1 MNASR
6 TTALAGCAVVLGV
19 VAVLS
24 MGIGAQPLA
33 PAEVWRA
40 LVAPGADD
48 ASLIVW
54 DVRLP
59 RMLLAI
65 SVGAALAA
73 AGALMQTTTRNEL
86 AEPGILGVTAGAGFG
101 ITLGTVLGVD
111 GTQYG
116 QLVLAVTGAGAA
128 AALVY
133 TVGRS
138 SPLRLLLA
146 GVALG
151 SVLAGISLGLRLI
164 TPEVFDRFRFWSVGS
179 LAGREQIP
187 LTVPVVV
194 ILGSL
199 VGALAVSKQVSALL
213 LGEDVAR
220 SLGVNLTRTRLAV
233 LVLVTLLSGAA
244 TAVAGPIVFAG
255 LIVPHLARRV
265 AGMSVPWLVAFSIVL
280 GPILLLVADIAA
292 RVLLPTGEVPVSIVT
307 AVLGGPV
314 LISVVRRRRT
324 APL

>member
-1 MNASR
+1 MSR
-6 TTALAGCAVVLGV
+6 RPRGATARA
-19 VAVLS
+19 
-24 MGIGAQPLA
+24 
-33 PAEVWRA
+33 A
-40 LVAPGADD
+40 LVTPGVDD

-65 SVGAALAA
+65 AVGAALAA

-101 ITLGTVLGVD
+101 ITLGMVLGMA

-116 QLVLAVTGAGAA
+116 QLVLAVVGAGVAA
-128 AALVY
+128 AAVY
-133 TVGRS
+133 AVGRS
-138 SPLRLLLA
+138 SPLQLLLA
-146 GVALG
+146 GVALS

-164 TPEVFDRFRFWSVGS
+164 TPEVFDRYRFWSVGS

-194 ILGSL
+194 IVGSL
-199 VGALAVSKQVSALL
+199 IGALAVSKQVS
-213 LGEDVAR
+213 V
-220 SLGVNLTRTRLAV
+220 
-233 LVLVTLLSGAA
+233 
-244 TAVAGPIVFAG
+244 
-255 LIVPHLARRV
+255 
-265 AGMSVPWLVAFSIVL
+265 
-280 GPILLLVADIAA
+280 LLLVADVAA

-324 APL
+324 VSL

>member
-24 MGIGAQPLA
+24 MGVGAQPLA
-33 PAEVWRA
+33 PAEVWSA
-40 LVAPGADD
+40 LVDPGADN

-54 DVRLP
+54 DIRLP
-59 RMLLAI
+59 RMLLAVA
-65 SVGAALAA
+65 VGAALAA
-73 AGALMQTTTRNEL
+73 AGALMQATTRNEL

-101 ITLGTVLGVD
+101 ITVGTALGLA

-116 QLVLAVTGAGAA
+116 QLLLAVVGAGAA
-128 AALVY
+128 SALVY

-138 SPLRLLLA
+138 SPVRLLLA
-146 GVALG
+146 GVALS

-164 TPEVFDRFRFWSVGS
+164 TPEVFDRFRFWAVGS
-179 LAGREQIP
+179 LAGREQVP
-187 LTVPVVV
+187 LVVPVAVIVV
-194 ILGSL
+194 SL

-265 AGMSVPWLVAFSIVL
+265 AGMSVPWLVAFSVAL
-280 GPILLLVADIAA
+280 GPILLLVSDIAA

-324 APL
+324 AAL

>member
-1 MNASR
+1 MMSR
-6 TTALAGCAVVLGV
+6 RPRGATARA
-19 VAVLS
+19 
-24 MGIGAQPLA
+24 
-33 PAEVWRA
+33 A
-40 LVAPGADD
+40 LVTPGVDD

-65 SVGAALAA
+65 AVGAALAA

-101 ITLGTVLGVD
+101 ITLGMVLGMA

-116 QLVLAVTGAGAA
+116 QLVLAVVGAGVAA
-128 AALVY
+128 AAVY
-133 TVGRS
+133 AVGRS
-138 SPLRLLLA
+138 SPLQLLLA
-146 GVALG
+146 GVALS

-164 TPEVFDRFRFWSVGS
+164 TPEVFDRYRFWSVGS

-194 ILGSL
+194 IVGSL
-199 VGALAVSKQVSALL
+199 IGALAVSKQVS
-213 LGEDVAR
+213 V
-220 SLGVNLTRTRLAV
+220 
-233 LVLVTLLSGAA
+233 
-244 TAVAGPIVFAG
+244 
-255 LIVPHLARRV
+255 
-265 AGMSVPWLVAFSIVL
+265 
-280 GPILLLVADIAA
+280 LLLVADVAA

-324 APL
+324 VSL